1 MHAQAL
7 SHALKRRRHDPAKG
21 TETNHITKVLGR
33 GFVIELVSQPL
44 HVTTAKGTSQSRSS
58 PAVKVSPDTVAVEPV
73 TWPLS
78 EAYAQRENSRELKPK
93 RRLRASSQYSANFH
107 IFSNTAISMNNVG
120 ASGNS
125 TSTSSVQAIAL
136 AQKDE

>member
-44 HVTTAKGTSQSRSS
+44 QVTTVKGTSQSRSS
-58 PAVKVSPDTVAVEPV
+58 PAVKVSPDILAVEPV
-73 TWPLS
+73 SRPLS
-78 EAYAQRENSRELKPK
+78 EAYAQREILRELKPK
-93 RRLRASSQYSANFH
+93 RRLRARSHFILSLIRLS
-107 IFSNTAISMNNVG
+107 
-120 ASGNS
+120 
-125 TSTSSVQAIAL
+125 L
-136 AQKDE
+136 